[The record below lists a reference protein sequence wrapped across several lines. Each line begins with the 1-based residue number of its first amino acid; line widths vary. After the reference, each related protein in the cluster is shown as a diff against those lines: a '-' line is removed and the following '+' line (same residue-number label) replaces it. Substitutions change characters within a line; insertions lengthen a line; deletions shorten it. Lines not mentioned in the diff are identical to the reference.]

1 MAAATEADGG
11 ALKRR
16 RTLFVDVD
24 EAFRRRKA
32 KKEKMLYEAHRVTE
46 FFQMKPPSSV
56 GKDLTNVSNSAF
68 KNFGLTAAM
77 TSRSCLYL
85 LVATYNMARLPYD
98 ALPTPWTW
106 GTPLQGHAEGHSPLD
121 YDSELAESL
130 DCDAPPL
137 DCDGCAE
144 EDRNGLHAEPHTP
157 ATNGICHHPRCRRHM
172 PYVNLMPGTIQ
183 TGISIAH
190 ILICRLCQLNLVCN
204 NFDGALEIMQVVFTM
219 GPLINNRWT
228 AMSLGDWL
236 RAPKGTLISEMA
248 AYLKQQNAKW
258 DFNRCYWTS
267 AGPSRAYNWG
277 PRDQYCR
284 DISPPLAA
292 ILDG

>member
-1 MAAATEADGG
+1 MAAAIEADGG

-16 RTLFVDVD
+16 GTLFVDVD

-32 KKEKMLYEAHRVTE
+32 KKEKALKEKALYEAHRVTE
-46 FFQMKPPSSV
+46 FVPMKPPCSV
-56 GKDLTNVSNSAF
+56 GEDLRKVSNSAV
-68 KNFGLTAAM
+68 KNVGLTAAM
-77 TSRSCLYL
+77 THRSRLYL

-121 YDSELAESL
+121 CDSEG
-130 DCDAPPL
+130 
-137 DCDGCAE
+137 CDGCAE
-144 EDRNGLHAEPHTP
+144 EDRNGLDAEPHTP
-157 ATNGICHHPRCRRHM
+157 STNGICHHPGCRRHM
-172 PYVNLMPGTIQ
+172 PYVNLMPPEIQ

-190 ILICRLCQLNLVCN
+190 ILVCRLCQLNLVLN
-204 NFDGALEIMQVVFTM
+204 NFDGALTIMQVVFTM
-219 GPLINNRWT
+219 GPLINDRWT

-236 RAPKGTLISEMA
+236 RAPKGTLISQMA
-248 AYLKQQNAKW
+248 AYLKQHNAKW
-258 DFNRCYWTS
+258 DFNRSYRAS
-267 AGPSRAYNWG
+267 AGPSRAYNRG